1 MVCVHENLQAQPDIS
16 ASDET
21 KTASKAKHCLS
32 WRLAPLKNL
41 AQKQRKINRAGR
53 VGTESQILKV
63 RWRNER
69 SGIVEPR

>member
-1 MVCVHENLQAQPDIS
+1 MVCVRESLQAQPDIS

-21 KTASKAKHCLS
+21 KTESKAKRCLS

-41 AQKQRKINRAGR
+41 AQRQRKINRAGR

-63 RWRNER
+63 RWRNE
-69 SGIVEPR
+69 EAA